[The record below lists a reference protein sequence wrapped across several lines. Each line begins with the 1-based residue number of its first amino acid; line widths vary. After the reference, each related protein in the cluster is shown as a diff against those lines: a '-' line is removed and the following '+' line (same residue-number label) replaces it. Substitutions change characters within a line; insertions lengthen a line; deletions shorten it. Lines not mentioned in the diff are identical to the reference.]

1 MRLRGALLPAV
12 LLAGLALG
20 CRQGEERA
28 APVAPS
34 ATCARVVSLSPNL
47 TETFFALGLG
57 DRMVGVDDYSHWPPE
72 AETLP
77 RLGGLFN
84 PNLEAIV
91 ALRPDLALLV
101 PSERDLGAKLQRFG
115 IDSLILSNETVADI
129 ERSFQTVADRCGV
142 PAAGERLAREFRDG
156 LKPLPLPDRP
166 KVLISVGRPAGRLAE
181 LVIAGPGTFLDE
193 LLGRLGAVNAFADAP
208 VRYPEVGMEEI
219 LARAPDVVLE
229 LRADPQPPE
238 VERGLIAD
246 WNALPRVPAVR
257 DGRVRVIGGLH
268 VLIPGPRLPLLY
280 RDLREALERTR
291 SLVDKDLDDTKD
303 SKDRAAQ
310 SLVTLASLG
319 SLGDLA
325 P

>member
-1 MRLRGALLPAV
+1 
-12 LLAGLALG
+12 
-20 CRQGEERA
+20 
-28 APVAPS
+28 
-34 ATCARVVSLSPNL
+34 
-47 TETFFALGLG
+47 
-57 DRMVGVDDYSHWPPE
+57 
-72 AETLP
+72 
-77 RLGGLFN
+77 
-84 PNLEAIV
+84 
-91 ALRPDLALLV
+91 
-101 PSERDLGAKLQRFG
+101 QRFG
-115 IDSLILSNETVADI
+115 INSLILSNETVADI

-280 RDLREALERTR
+280 RDLRQALERTR